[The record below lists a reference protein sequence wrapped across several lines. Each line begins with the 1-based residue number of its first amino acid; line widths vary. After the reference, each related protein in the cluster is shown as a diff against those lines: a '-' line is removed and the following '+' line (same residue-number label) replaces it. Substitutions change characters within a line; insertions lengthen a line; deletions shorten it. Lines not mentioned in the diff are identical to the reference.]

1 MIIKQRV
8 LPDVGHGDDIG
19 IWEGSSVYE
28 VLYFMFEV
36 EAIIGLMA
44 KFMVKVT
51 IFIKVPSKRHMIS
64 YMCGI

>member
-28 VLYFMFEV
+28 VLYFVFEV
-36 EAIIGLMA
+36 EAIISLMA
-44 KFMVKVT
+44 KFLVKVT
-51 IFIKVPSKRHMIS
+51 IFIKVPSKRHMIR